1 MSGKEY
7 SQILKKEKEFIK
19 RLAKIADV
27 YVLLV

>member
-7 SQILKKEKEFIK
+7 SQILKKEKEFLK